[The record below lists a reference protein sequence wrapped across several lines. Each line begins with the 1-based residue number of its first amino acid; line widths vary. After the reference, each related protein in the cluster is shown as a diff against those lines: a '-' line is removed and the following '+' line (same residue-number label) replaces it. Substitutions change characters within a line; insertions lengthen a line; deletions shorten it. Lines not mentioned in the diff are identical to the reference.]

1 MSEPVEPTDYAAA
14 PSSLRQAARLEDVPE
29 IYRKKLERLAV
40 ELALNIN
47 DAEDIFAQYGYDA
60 DAAAEL
66 VENPAFVLLMQQAQR
81 SVVEEGLSFKM
92 KAKLMAGELLP
103 YAHDLATDPLIS
115 AAVRLQ
121 SIQWAARMAGFEPK
135 EAKDDS
141 KSGTGLTLSITF
153 AGAAPQQVIAT
164 QQREPLTITQEAS

>member
-1 MSEPVEPTDYAAA
+1 VSDPVEPTDYAAA

-47 DAEDIFAQYGYDA
+47 DAEDIFDQYGYSP

-66 VENPAFVLLMQQAQR
+66 VENPAFVLLMQQAQKE
-81 SVVEEGLSFKM
+81 VFETGLSFRT

-103 YAHDLATDPLIS
+103 YAHDIATDPLQS
-115 AAVRLQ
+115 AAVRADL
-121 SIQWAARMAGFEPK
+121 IKWTAKVADYEPK
-135 EAKDDS
+135 AMKDDS
-141 KSGTGLTLSITF
+141 KTGGGLTLSITF

-164 QQREPLTITQEAS
+164 QQREALTIDQET

>member
-1 MSEPVEPTDYAAA
+1 MSDDTGPVDYAAS

-47 DAEDIFAQYGYDA
+47 DAEDIFDQYGYSP

-92 KAKLMAGELLP
+92 KAKLMASELLP

-121 SIQWAARMAGFEPK
+121 SIQWAAKMAGFEPK
-135 EAKDDS
+135 EAKDEG
-141 KSGTGLTLSITF
+141 KGGTGLVLSITF
-153 AGAAPQQVIAT
+153 AGQAPQQVVAIP
-164 QQREPLTITQEAS
+164 QYQTIDQEES